1 MHFRQRMRRIGAVAL
16 TLAAL
21 ATGRVALSASAQAQP
36 AFPSKPVRL
45 VVTYPP
51 GGTVDTIART
61 LAPKLSLR
69 WGQPV
74 FVENRPGGG
83 GLIGAQAV
91 LMAPADGHTLLF
103 DASNHAQNPALRNRM
118 PFDTL
123 RDLAPVSLLV
133 KVPNLI
139 VVNPQFQAKTLKE
152 LIALAKAQP
161 DRINYASAG
170 NGSSPHLA
178 GELFTSVTATRMTH
192 VPYKGGGPAMVD
204 VMAGQVPLFFS
215 SLVSA
220 LPHVKAGKLLPL
232 AVAGQRRSPVLP
244 DVPTAAEAG
253 VPGYEMY
260 EWNAVLAPA
269 ATPPAIVEHV
279 SKDIAAV
286 LADREVNAAL
296 IAMGAEVIGST
307 PAELDRFRRAEI
319 AKWSRL
325 ATQVNLHLD

>member
-1 MHFRQRMRRIGAVAL
+1 MQFHRRI
-16 TLAAL
+16 AAL
-21 ATGRVALSASAQAQP
+21 AITLGVGLASLSASAQAQHV
-36 AFPSKPVRL
+36 FPSKAVRL

-51 GGTVDTIART
+51 GGTVDTVART
-61 LAPKLSLR
+61 LGPKLSQR

-74 FVENRPGGG
+74 LVENRPGGG

-103 DASNHAQNPALRNRM
+103 DASNHAQNPALRKRM

-123 RDLAPVSLLV
+123 RDFAPVSLLV
-133 KVPNLI
+133 KVPNLL
-139 VVNPQFQAKTLKE
+139 VVNPQFQARTVKDI
-152 LIALAKAQP
+152 IALAKAQP
-161 DRINYASAG
+161 GRIDYASAG
-170 NGSSPHLA
+170 NGSSTHLA

-215 SLVSA
+215 SLASA
-220 LPHVKAGKLLPL
+220 LPHVKAGKLLPV
-232 AVAGQRRSPVLP
+232 AVVGQHRSPVLP
-244 DVPTAAEAG
+244 DVPTMSEAG
-253 VPGYEMY
+253 VPAYEMY
-260 EWNAVLAPA
+260 EWNAVLAAA
-269 ATPPAIVEHV
+269 ATPSAIVEQV

-286 LADREVNAAL
+286 LADREIHAAM

-307 PAELDRFRRAEI
+307 PVEMDRFRRAEI

-325 ATQVNLHLD
+325 AKQVNLHLE